1 MDKKSRTVLSS
12 VSPNALPLAVKPVVG
27 VLTGSA
33 SVLSEAIHSST
44 DLVVSIGAFVAVR
57 RSNSPTEEESS
68 VLEGF
73 IGGEIENDCGIR
85 EESRMAW
92 RRGYA
97 ATRRA
102 RAFLYT

>member
-44 DLVVSIGAFVAVR
+44 DLVVSIDGLGERIRGNPPSSGVLIYLEDD
-57 RSNSPTEEESS
+57 RS
-68 VLEGF
+68 F
-73 IGGEIENDCGIR
+73 
-85 EESRMAW
+85 
-92 RRGYA
+92 
-97 ATRRA
+97 
-102 RAFLYT
+102 

>member
-12 VSPNALPLAVKPVVG
+12 VSPNALPLAVKPVAG